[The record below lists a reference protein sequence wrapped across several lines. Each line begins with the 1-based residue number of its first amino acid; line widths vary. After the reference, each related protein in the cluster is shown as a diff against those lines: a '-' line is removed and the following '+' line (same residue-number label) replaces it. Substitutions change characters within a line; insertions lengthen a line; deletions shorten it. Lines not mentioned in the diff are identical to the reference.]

1 MIKVNIGKTKWQI
14 PERLTVDEWVRLQ
27 KWDFTVESH
36 WPWII
41 HEIASI
47 DVEEFEGADPDSM
60 KLFIGFMIGAVN
72 KRTQIDYKAFD
83 ELNFGQ
89 FVDLDCFLAAGVEKS
104 LVDILEVLEVTT
116 PWADEALLIVEQ
128 FIKWRSIIFKQ
139 YKTLFNLDNN
149 EDSVPVEE
157 KEFDPKQVARGW
169 YNVIVD
175 LAGDDILKMDQITE
189 EPLQKCLTFLQIKKE
204 KALAEAQEARKIRNK
219 QR

>member
-1 MIKVNIGKTKWQI
+1 MIKVNIGETKWQI

-27 KWDFTVESH
+27 KWDFTNEQH

-41 HEIASI
+41 HEVSTI
-47 DVEEFEGADPDSM
+47 DVEEFEGADSESM
-60 KLFIGFMIGAVN
+60 KLFIGFIIGAVN
-72 KRTQIDYKAFD
+72 KRTPIESKSFD

-89 FVDLDCFLAAGVEKS
+89 FVDIDCFLAAGVEKS
-104 LVDILEVLEVTT
+104 LVDILQTLEATT

-149 EDSVPVEE
+149 GQSEEVEAE
-157 KEFDPKQVARGW
+157 EFDPKQVARGW
-169 YNVIVD
+169 YQVIVD